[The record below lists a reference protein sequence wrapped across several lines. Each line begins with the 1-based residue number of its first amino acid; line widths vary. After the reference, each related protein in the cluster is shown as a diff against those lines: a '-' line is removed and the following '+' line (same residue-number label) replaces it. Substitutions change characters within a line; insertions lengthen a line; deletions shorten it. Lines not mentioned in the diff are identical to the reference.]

1 MWSEKSDTFFFL
13 LQKRLNFLLLAL
25 MTEKSFIDQRLDS
38 LYEIDC
44 KIVSLLDSIS
54 GVFESYSNGSDAK
67 DQFSNQSETIYK
79 LLSEVAITL
88 RKEVKIMDDNIGVY
102 DKNDDKVMILPISV
116 DQKNTKLGEKK
127 LQQIL
132 NEM

>member
-1 MWSEKSDTFFFL
+1 
-13 LQKRLNFLLLAL
+13 
-25 MTEKSFIDQRLDS
+25 MTEKSFINQRLDS

-54 GVFESYSNGSDAK
+54 GIFESYANGSDAK